1 MYIIYNGICLVSRQ
15 YNEKYNKKDH
25 LLSAFISAIDS
36 FAKEFS
42 HKELKRLVLED
53 DVFSFSKIN
62 DVIFVFTHDN
72 LKKSKLESI
81 FTQISS
87 KFFELYN
94 SDFKNWN
101 SDISIFKPFEQEAEK
116 IITSNGKSKLI
127 EMENFLQNQ
136 KKKRLDRKKKLD

>member
-15 YNEKYNKKDH
+15 YNEKYNIKDH

-42 HKELKRLVLED
+42 HSELKSLVLED

-62 DVIFVFTHDN
+62 DIIFVFTHDN
-72 LKKSKLESI
+72 VKNSKLESI
-81 FTQISS
+81 SSQISS
-87 KFFELYN
+87 RFFELYN
-94 SDFKNWN
+94 SEFKNWN
-101 SDISIFKPFEQEAEK
+101 SDVSIFEPFEEEADK
-116 IITSNGKSKLI
+116 IIALKGKSTLL

-136 KKKRLDRKKKLD
+136 KKKRLDRKKN